1 MIGSINTNGNEVMF
15 SHQINRVDVET
26 LVSLEAQAC

>member
-15 SHQINRVDVET
+15 SHHINKVDVET
-26 LVSLEAQAC
+26 LVPQDAQAC